1 VTGGDEPGHAAEI
14 AHASLRGAIAAAAM
28 TGMRAFTVDVGL
40 VDQTP
45 PQAIAKQRATGVL
58 RRVPRGRRRAAIE
71 LAHWTYGAV
80 GGAAYAVLPQGIRRR
95 SWSGPAYGLLVWV
108 GFEVCLAPVLG
119 LKQAKKQ
126 RPAERAALAA
136 DHLLYGLVLSEI
148 RARPQ
153 ETGR

>member
-1 VTGGDEPGHAAEI
+1 VSDDSGHASEI

-28 TGMRAFTVDVGL
+28 TGMRAFTVDAGL

-45 PQAIAKQRATGVL
+45 PQAIAKQRKARGFL
-58 RRVPRGRRRAAIE
+58 RHVPRGRRRAAVE

-80 GGAAYAVLPQGIRRR
+80 GGAAYAVLPQEIRRQP
-95 SWSGPAYGLLVWV
+95 WSGPAYGLLVWV
-108 GFEVCLAPVLG
+108 GFELCLAPVLG

-126 RPAERAALAA
+126 RPVERAALAA

>member
-1 VTGGDEPGHAAEI
+1 MTDGVGSGHASDI
-14 AHASLRGAIAAAAM
+14 AHASLRGAVAAAAM
-28 TGMRAFTVDVGL
+28 TGMRAFTVDAGL
-40 VDQTP
+40 VEQTP
-45 PQAIAKQRATGVL
+45 PQAIAKQRAKGLL

-80 GGAAYAVLPQGIRRR
+80 GGAAYAVLPEEIRRR
-95 SWSGPAYGLLVWV
+95 PWSGPAYGLLVWI
-108 GFEVCLAPVLG
+108 GFEVCLAPMLG

-126 RPAERAALAA
+126 RPVERAALAA

-153 ETGR
+153 ETRR

>member
-1 VTGGDEPGHAAEI
+1 MTDDSGHAGEI

-45 PQAIAKQRATGVL
+45 PQAIAKQRAKGLL

-71 LAHWTYGAV
+71 VAHWTYGAV
-80 GGAAYAVLPQGIRRR
+80 GGAAYAVLPQQIRRR
-95 SWSGPAYGLLVWV
+95 PWSGPAYGLLVWL
-108 GFEVCLAPVLG
+108 GFELCLAPVLG
-119 LKQAKKQ
+119 LKQAKKP
-126 RPAERAALAA
+126 RPVERAALAA
-136 DHLLYGLVLSEI
+136 DHLLYGLVLSEV

>member
-1 VTGGDEPGHAAEI
+1 VTDDSGHAGEI

-45 PQAIAKQRATGVL
+45 PQAIAKQRAKGLL

-71 LAHWTYGAV
+71 VAHWTYGAV
-80 GGAAYAVLPQGIRRR
+80 GGAAYAMLPQQIRRR
-95 SWSGPAYGLLVWV
+95 PWSGPVYGLLVWL
-108 GFEVCLAPVLG
+108 GFELCLAPVLG
-119 LKQAKKQ
+119 LKQAKKP
-126 RPAERAALAA
+126 RPVERAALAA
-136 DHLLYGLVLSEI
+136 DHLLYGLVLSEV